1 MKFNNYH
8 HANKGA
14 QGILLESQ
22 RKIKINETNFIIDK
36 FNNIIYENCK
46 SCVKTFTSKWL
57 LTRHVEQVHEKRKK
71 YICDNCSENFKSK
84 FLLTKHTKNI
94 KEDIT
99 GTKICEIK
107 ELPFG
112 KEKCTFCDKGY
123 KNKYFLTKHIE
134 EAHEQNKHNNCKN
147 CGEKFKSKFLLKK
160 HIEKMYSKIDQVYIE
175 EISPETGDSQ
185 KFSTQPVEDQ
195 LMNTE
200 DQSTNTEDQLMHTE
214 DQLMNT
220 KDQLMN
226 IKDQLMNTDD
236 KLLNIEKVR
245 NRPDEGK
252 DKFLTCKFCGLLLFK
267 SKYSKV
273 DHTIDECQKNIR
285 EKNDLRTADSQ
296 ILPIKPV
303 EDTENYK
310 KPDEGRDK
318 FLTCKTCGL
327 LLFESKYSRTD
338 HTIDIC
344 QKNIK
349 YKNDLRRLLLNQEEN
364 SNFLSRTQQD

>member
-1 MKFNNYH
+1 MKFNNYY

-22 RKIKINETNFIIDK
+22 RKIKINETNFVIDK
-36 FNNIIYENCK
+36 SNNVIYESCK
-46 SCVKTFTSKWL
+46 SCVKTFKSKWL
-57 LTRHVEQVHEKRKK
+57 LTRHVEQVHEKWKK
-71 YICDNCSENFKSK
+71 YVCDNCSGNFKSK

-123 KNKYFLTKHIE
+123 KNKYFLTKHVE
-134 EAHEQNKHNNCKN
+134 EAHEQNKHNKCKN

-185 KFSTQPVEDQ
+185 KLSTGPVEDQ

-200 DQSTNTEDQLMHTE
+200 DQ
-214 DQLMNT
+214 
-220 KDQLMN
+220 
-226 IKDQLMNTDD
+226 LMNTDV
-236 KLLNIEKVR
+236 KLLNVEKVR

-285 EKNDLRTADSQ
+285 EKNDLRTGDSK

-303 EDTENYK
+303 EDTETYK
-310 KPDEGRDK
+310 NKPDEGRDK